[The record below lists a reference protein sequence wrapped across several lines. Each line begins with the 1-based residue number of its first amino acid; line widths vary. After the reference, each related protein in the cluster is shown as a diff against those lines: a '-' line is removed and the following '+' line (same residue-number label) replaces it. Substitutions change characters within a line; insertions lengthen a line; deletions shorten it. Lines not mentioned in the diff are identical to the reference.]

1 MKKIVYFHGYGSN
14 AKTSKVDRI
23 KQFFGDKAKVFAY
36 DIDVDPRIAEFELY
50 PQIMNMLLDDVNS
63 QDELI
68 FIGTSL
74 GAYWAYSAAHVFG
87 AKCVLL
93 NPSLNPALSL
103 HKYGVS
109 DEICEQYSN
118 YGKEENRYK
127 KCKVYLA
134 ENDEVIDFT
143 KFSKFLSTSDVTYV
157 KNETHRFHGD
167 AFEMVLS
174 EL

>member
-1 MKKIVYFHGYGSN
+1 MKKIVYFHGYGSS
-14 AKTSKVDRI
+14 AKSDKVDRI
-23 KQFFGDKAKVFAY
+23 KRFFGSSADVFAY
-36 DIDVDPRIAEFELY
+36 DINVDPSIAEFELY
-50 PQIMNMLLDDVNS
+50 PQIMDMLLDDVNS

-74 GAYWAYSAAHVFG
+74 GAYWAYDAAQVFG

-93 NPSLNPALSL
+93 NPSLDPFNSL
-103 HKYGVS
+103 QKYGVS
-109 DEICEQYSN
+109 SEIRHQYFNYSN
-118 YGKEENRYK
+118 ESNFYK

-143 KFSKFLSTSDVTYV
+143 KFSKFLSTSDVTMV
-157 KNETHRFHGD
+157 KNETHRFNGE